1 MSWTKRIRIHHLH
14 LLISLSETGSL
25 SDTAKQLFTTQPGL
39 SKWLKELEDDVGTP
53 LFERHSRGLQ
63 PTETG
68 LLLIAH
74 AHRVVNEMERAE
86 QNLASLQAG
95 SSRTLAIGTSPA
107 SAPTFVPAAIM
118 NFLEKYPHSRINIQ
132 EGTMNTLLEKLET
145 GKLDLVVGRMDN
157 YQPRSNLLSE
167 ILYKE
172 SLAIV
177 ARMGHPL
184 TEQQQ
189 LSWSDLYQ
197 YDWIVWPTG
206 TPIRS
211 KLDISLTIAGQKPPP
226 YRIESTSQ
234 VGNLWLLQFSDMLA
248 IVSQRVA
255 IHFHERGLLTAL
267 DINLEGEQGSVGMC
281 WRDEVALDETMADLL
296 TSFRETGRTM

>member
-1 MSWTKRIRIHHLH
+1 MSWTKRVRIHHLH

-39 SKWLKELEDDVGTP
+39 SKWLKELEDDIGAP
-53 LFERHSRGLQ
+53 LFERHSRGLV
-63 PTETG
+63 PTEMG
-68 LLLIAH
+68 ELLIAH
-74 AHRVVNEMERAE
+74 AYRVVNEMDRAE
-86 QNLASLQAG
+86 LNLASLKAG
-95 SSRTLAIGTSPA
+95 GSRTIAIGTSPA

-118 NFLEKYPHSRINIQ
+118 NFLNKHPNSRINIQ

-157 YQPRSNLLSE
+157 YQPRTNLLSE

-172 SLAIV
+172 SLNIV
-177 ARMGHPL
+177 ARVDHPL
-184 TEQQQ
+184 TK
-189 LSWSDLYQ
+189 LSSLTWPDLYQ

-211 KLDISLTIAGQKPPP
+211 KLDISLTTAGQKPPP

-248 IVSQRVA
+248 IVSERVA

-267 DINLEGEQGSVGMC
+267 DITLEGEQGAVGMC
-281 WRDEVALDETMADLL
+281 WKDDAPLDEMMTDLL
-296 TSFRETGRTM
+296 ISFRKTGQNM